1 MADDKQ
7 PSQLELF
14 AVPSPCI
21 GLCQS
26 GAKGYCK
33 GCFRSREE
41 RLYWLQVDDATRRVI
56 LDACKRRKRYYNRRK
71 AADVSSLEAQP
82 QQQDLFNPNAES

>member
-1 MADDKQ
+1 MADNKQ

-14 AVPSPCI
+14 TVPSPCI

-41 RLYWLQVDDATRRVI
+41 RLYWLQVDDSTRRVI

-71 AADVSSLEAQP
+71 AASTSADLTST
-82 QQQDLFNPNAES
+82 QQDLFNPDAES